1 MHTTSPPADSLREPN
16 LMKWC
21 RRCTPSVIA
30 LISIEG
36 QSKQLFIEMHVCPLF
51 ITQGL
56 YTNSISVAFSESA
69 NEATHSV
76 EITKAITGLETHV
89 QLQARL
95 YQTYVQDIIRTTL

>member
-56 YTNSISVAFSESA
+56 YTNSISVAASESA
-69 NEATHSV
+69 NEATQGLYTNSISV
-76 EITKAITGLETHV
+76 AVSQSANAL
-89 QLQARL
+89 RRN
-95 YQTYVQDIIRTTL
+95 YQGYHRA